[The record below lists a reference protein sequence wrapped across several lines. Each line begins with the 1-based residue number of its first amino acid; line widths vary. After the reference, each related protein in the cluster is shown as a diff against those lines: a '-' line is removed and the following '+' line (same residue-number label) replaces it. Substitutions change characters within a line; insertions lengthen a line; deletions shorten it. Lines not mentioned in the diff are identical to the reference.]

1 MDSLGEEHGAL
12 VQFMNNYDAATGTGT
27 LYKAIHNKKYIE
39 ETYNNP
45 NDDHE
50 WGNPQVI
57 KEAAPGVQGII
68 RYTCVVDGC
77 GATHDVPY
85 DYVEPE
91 EPDNNDPTTPDAPD
105 VPGTSDSTPGT
116 PAQDTPADTAVTPDA
131 VQADAAVTPAAVQN
145 AVQGAKP
152 EAAVTAAALPQTGAN
167 WLAAV
172 GSALGGLSLL
182 AAGFVLDRRNRRM
195 N

>member
-1 MDSLGEEHGAL
+1 M
-12 VQFMNNYDAATGTGT
+12 
-27 LYKAIHNKKYIE
+27 
-39 ETYNNP
+39 
-45 NDDHE
+45 
-50 WGNPQVI
+50 
-57 KEAAPGVQGII
+57 QGII

-77 GATHDVPY
+77 GVTHDVPY

-91 EPDNNDPTTPDAPD
+91 EPDNNDPTTPDTPD

-152 EAAVTAAALPQTGAN
+152 EAAVTAAALPKTGVN

-172 GSALGGLSLL
+172 GSAISGLSLL
-182 AAGFVLDRRNRRM
+182 AVGFVLDRKSRRQ